1 MSSVTSPPPGST
13 LSTPGGGHPASG
25 LLTRLAIFLAVLVAA
40 GFAGLSGHGFASGSR
55 MLLALPLVAAVG
67 VALGV
72 LALTRFT
79 IFVIVMLTIRASL
92 NLAKLSGSAAG
103 NTDTNTAAA
112 RGLDATSLFAVLFLL
127 AAALWL
133 AAQYRRQRTLPGS
146 RLRLA
151 LVAFFLAAALSVFG
165 SPNYQ
170 ASALEALRILAVVV
184 MFVVLEQMMLDRK
197 LMNRLLAAIFASAV
211 FPVAYTMVG
220 LLTGTAHSEDKGG
233 FTRLSGTFG
242 SSNDFGRYLMVMIIF
257 GAAVF
262 PYVEPRLR
270 RWLGLLLACSAVL
283 LLLTLTLTA
292 LIGTVVGLVVVGLVQ
307 SKRLLVGLVVAGLAA
322 LLLMPQLLSRITSAT
337 GVSSA
342 PSASSSSSQGSLAW
356 RLTYW
361 TQVLPLANSNPV
373 TGIGLNQTQ
382 YNTDTAKQPHNDYLR
397 AYVETGLIGLAAYLA
412 LLVAMLGLGRRAVR
426 TSYAGTLDRGVAVGF
441 WGVAIAF
448 VLVSVAANLIS
459 NVVVLWYVFAMGAA
473 ASAVVRRQRE
483 QERMLMPAAVAAEGN
498 T

>member
-1 MSSVTSPPPGST
+1 M
-13 LSTPGGGHPASG
+13 
-25 LLTRLAIFLAVLVAA
+25 LTRLAIFLVVLVAA
-40 GFAGLSGHGFASGSR
+40 AFAGLSGHGFASGSR

-79 IFVIVMLTIRASL
+79 VFVIVMLTIRASL

-133 AAQYRRQRTLPGS
+133 AAQYRRTGALPGS

-211 FPVAYTMVG
+211 FPVAYTMIG

-233 FTRLSGTFG
+233 FTRISGTFG

-270 RWLGLLLACSAVL
+270 RWLGLLLVCSAVL

-307 SKRLLVGLVVAGLAA
+307 SKRLLIGLVVAGLAA

-337 GVSSA
+337 GVSTA
-342 PSASSSSSQGSLAW
+342 PAASSSSNGSLAW
-356 RLTYW
+356 RFSYW
-361 TQVLPLANSNPV
+361 TEVIPLANHNPV

-448 VLVSVAANLIS
+448 ALVSVAANLIS

-483 QERMLMPAAVAAEGN
+483 QERMLMPVPVAAEG
-498 T
+498 TR